1 MRRALITRRIRSKPR
16 PPQTRRPRLMQRR
29 TRANK
34 NPGVRGHR
42 EARVRDRRD
51 DQARSSGDR
60 RGRESRAGSN
70 DENGLPAGGR
80 RTVRGRETSG
90 GGDHPRAGRGG
101 ADDHHHVAL
110 QHRSGGAPVG
120 QSLDLS
126 AAVSPEGAWTV
137 TQVTRRARAVVEGGL
152 LPLWV
157 RGEISGF
164 KAWQSGH
171 WYFALRDRSAQIRCV
186 MFQKD
191 NRRLPAPPQ
200 DGMQVFLFAR
210 PTVWEEKGEFRLTVV
225 DLLSTEAGGLWQLAF
240 EKAKAA
246 LAKDGLLDPARKRAL
261 PRYPLRIAVVTSP
274 DGAALR
280 DIIAVTAR
288 RWPVAELLVLP
299 TRVQGEGAEQE
310 ICAALA
316 LLCRVEGL
324 DVAIIGRGGGSRE
337 DLWTFNHERVARAV
351 AALPVPVISAV
362 GHETDVTLCDL
373 VADLRAPTPSAAA
386 EAATPD
392 RDDVLVELA
401 HLGARLA
408 RGLAGRSGRVAERLD
423 RTFDRL
429 TGTLERRLERLREAR
444 ARLTAAEAQVK
455 QVLSDQAGHLKV
467 EDFDG

>member
-1 MRRALITRRIRSKPR
+1 M
-16 PPQTRRPRLMQRR
+16 
-29 TRANK
+29 
-34 NPGVRGHR
+34 
-42 EARVRDRRD
+42 
-51 DQARSSGDR
+51 
-60 RGRESRAGSN
+60 
-70 DENGLPAGGR
+70 
-80 RTVRGRETSG
+80 
-90 GGDHPRAGRGG
+90 
-101 ADDHHHVAL
+101 
-110 QHRSGGAPVG
+110 G
-120 QSLDLS
+120 QGLDLF
-126 AAVSPEGAWTV
+126 AAVSPDGAWTV
-137 TQVTRRARAVVEGGL
+137 TQVTRRARAVVEAGL

-157 RGEISGF
+157 RGEVSGF

-191 NRRLPAPPQ
+191 NRRLPLPPP
-200 DGMQVFLFAR
+200 DGTQVFVFAR

-246 LAKDGLLDPARKRAL
+246 LTKDGLLDPARKRPL
-261 PRYPLRIAVVTSP
+261 PRYPRRIAIVTSP

-288 RWPVAELLVLP
+288 RWPVAELLVIP
-299 TRVQGEGAEQE
+299 TRVQGEGAEAE

-316 LLCRVEGL
+316 LLCRIGNL

-362 GHETDVTLCDL
+362 GHETDITLCDL
-373 VADLRAPTPSAAA
+373 VADVRAPTPSAAA

-392 RDDVLVELA
+392 RGDVLVELD

-408 RGLAGRSGRVAERLD
+408 RGLAARSGRVAERLD

-429 TGTLERRLERLREAR
+429 ASTLERRLERHQHELAGFAGRLDALSPLKILERGYALARDGEGRVLKRISQFPAGLSFRLRVTDGEVAAR
-444 ARLTAAEAQVK
+444 AGE
-455 QVLSDQAGHLKV
+455 S
-467 EDFDG
+467 